1 MSQLTI
7 HDHSRLFANFTYVY
21 PVVSRRAQGVSL
33 GINLNVNNACNWRCV
48 YCQVEGLVRGKPV
61 SIDVARLEYELDY
74 MLNWIINGD
83 FIAKNAPPE
92 LSRFNDICLS
102 GNGESTLSH
111 EFYQVVQ
118 IIAKLRVKYNL
129 TDEVKSILI
138 TNGSEIERFEV
149 QEGLKLLALN
159 NGEVWFKVDR
169 ATTEGVSNVNQVNVS
184 IDSVKKRLLQASS
197 LCKTYIQTCMFR
209 VDELDPSTEEVDAYI
224 GFVAEVRQLVAG
236 VLLYSTARNPALPEG
251 HFVSSVSIEFLQ
263 AIAERLS
270 QLNVIVKYY
279 Q

>member
-33 GINLNVNNACNWRCV
+33 GINLNINNACNWRCV

-61 SIDVARLEYELDY
+61 TIDVARLEFELDY
-74 MLNWIINGD
+74 MLDWIIYGD

-129 TDEVKSILI
+129 TDAVKSILI
-138 TNGSEIERFEV
+138 SNGSEVERSEV
-149 QEGLKLLALN
+149 QDGLKLLALN
-159 NGEVWFKVDR
+159 NGEIWFKVDR
-169 ATTEGVSNVNQVNVS
+169 ASTEGISNVNQVHIS
-184 IDSVKKRLLQASS
+184 MDGVKKRLLQASS

-209 VDELDPSTEEVDAYI
+209 VDEIDPSRDEVDAYI
-224 GFVAEVRQLVAG
+224 YFVADIRQSIAG

-251 HFVSSVSIEFLQ
+251 HSVSSVSVDFLES
-263 AIAERLS
+263 IANRLT
-270 QLNVIVKYY
+270 QLNVMVKYY